1 MRHLSTQQLVRLR
14 SLLDT
19 AESALRQR
27 IQALDLA
34 GDDGED
40 TVGVRH
46 FMSDQDLH
54 ELLDITNARARM
66 QDNSYG
72 VCVDCGIDIDVER
85 LLAYPTAKRC
95 LDCQRLREQRR
106 AHLFS

>member
-1 MRHLSTQQLVRLR
+1 MRQLSTQQLVRLR

-27 IQALDLA
+27 IQTQDLV

-40 TVGVRH
+40 IVGVRH

-54 ELLDITNARARM
+54 ELLDITNARSRM
-66 QDNSYG
+66 QDSSYG
-72 VCVDCGIDIDVER
+72 ICVDCGIDIDVER

-95 LDCQRLREQRR
+95 LDCQRLREHRH
-106 AHLFS
+106 AHLLS

>member
-27 IQALDLA
+27 IQTQDFA

-46 FMSDQDLH
+46 LMSDQDLH
-54 ELLDITNARARM
+54 ELLDITNARSRM

-72 VCVDCGIDIDVER
+72 ICVDCGIDIDVER

-95 LDCQRLREQRR
+95 LDCQRLREQRH